1 MPLDQPSLPT
11 YATEEATKDADVNVD
26 VETTVESWIA
36 MMIRDTPALT
46 ANWTITLP
54 KTVAFSNHSTA
65 EIEMTKYA
73 TIVENPVTY
82 GPNAAHAK
90 TALKPKTMSKNE
102 TTTQS

>member
-46 ANWTITLP
+46 AN
-54 KTVAFSNHSTA
+54 
-65 EIEMTKYA
+65 
-73 TIVENPVTY
+73 
-82 GPNAAHAK
+82 
-90 TALKPKTMSKNE
+90 
-102 TTTQS
+102 